1 MKAEK
6 LNEDNQ
12 IIKLLCQN
20 GKIFHDLVLPLLN
33 GIDNNIISNEDKINI
48 LRDSFFTYTQKICTW
63 KNTYREIAIINNNKK
78 DELINN
84 HFVARV
90 SDEKESLKTGR
101 INYDV
106 ACDILK
112 RMIPNYK
119 RFSINFADMLF
130 VTIRSEKFFIKRL
143 KDHMQSMLQLDK
155 KMIQHLSSTS
165 KVEFDLKCDFFKY
178 KFGIALIKCFAIID
192 FIESIKNNKEFLT
205 IFNNAVLKY
214 KDSTK
219 MVENIYELF
228 LSYTGLNEQFFSKE
242 NLKEFLRIIPC
253 WDNNPSTLFYPDTIS
268 LNFDVQTL
276 SISEI
281 IEKISHDRTC
291 ADNDIEKVFS
301 FALNEKLITNDNL
314 NSFVLEIDKIPNYLK
329 EISSIRLKAELLQ
342 DSTIEHLT
350 IIDID
355 LMSGIQFEEF
365 LCQYFNK
372 QGYDCSTT
380 KATGDQGIDL
390 IAKKGELTIA
400 IQAKCYSGTVGNH
413 AVMEAFAGM
422 KYYQANRC
430 MVITNSTF
438 SKSATELAKAN
449 NVVLWDRQVLIEK
462 ISNM

>member
-48 LRDSFFTYTQKICTW
+48 LRNSYFTYTQKICTW
-63 KNTYREIAIINNNKK
+63 KNTYREIAIINNNKR

-84 HFVARV
+84 DLAARV
-90 SDEKESLKTGR
+90 SEKKEFLKTAR
-101 INYDV
+101 ISYDV
-106 ACDILK
+106 ACDMLN
-112 RMIPNYK
+112 RLMLDYK
-119 RFSINFADMLF
+119 RWSIDFADMLF

-253 WDNNPSTLFYPDTIS
+253 WDNNPFTLFYPDTIS
-268 LNFDVQTL
+268 LNFDIQTL

-281 IEKISHDRTC
+281 VEKISHDRTC

-301 FALNEKLITNDNL
+301 FALKEKLITNDSL
-314 NSFVLEIDKIPNYLK
+314 NSFVLEIDKTPNYLK
-329 EISSIRLKAELLQ
+329 GISSIRLKAELLQ

-438 SKSATELAKAN
+438 SKSAIYRL
-449 NVVLWDRQVLIEK
+449 VQVARCIL
-462 ISNM
+462 

>member
-1 MKAEK
+1 MKAGN
-6 LNEDNQ
+6 LNADNQ

-20 GKIFHDLVLPLLN
+20 GKIFYDLVLPLLN

-48 LRDSFFTYTQKICTW
+48 LRDSYFTYRQKIGTW
-63 KNTYREIAIINNNKK
+63 KNIYKEIAIINNNKR

-84 HFVARV
+84 HFAASV
-90 SDEKESLKTGR
+90 SEEKEFLKTAR
-101 INYDV
+101 ISYES

-112 RMIPNYK
+112 RMLPDYK
-119 RFSINFADMLF
+119 RWSIDFADMEF
-130 VTIRSEKFFIKRL
+130 MVTRSEKFFINTFKESMQYTLHAL
-143 KDHMQSMLQLDK
+143 KK
-155 KMIQHLSSTS
+155 TQHISSIS
-165 KVEFDLKCDFFKY
+165 KIEFDLKCDFFKY

-192 FIESIKNNKEFLT
+192 FIEGTKNNKEFLI
-205 IFNNAVLKY
+205 IFNNAVPKY
-214 KDSTK
+214 KNPIK
-219 MVENIYELF
+219 MAENIYELF
-228 LSYTGLNEQFFSKE
+228 LSYTGLNEQLFSKE

-253 WDNNPSTLFYPDTIS
+253 WDNNPSLFYPDTIS
-268 LNFDVQTL
+268 LNFDIQTL

-301 FALNEKLITNDNL
+301 FALKEKLITNDSL
-314 NSFVLEIDKIPNYLK
+314 TSFVLEIEKIPNYLK

-413 AVMEAFAGM
+413 AVMEAVAGM
-422 KYYQANRC
+422 KYYNANRC

-438 SKSATELAKAN
+438 SKSAIELAKAN
-449 NVVLWDRQVLIEK
+449 SVILWDRQVLIEK
-462 ISNM
+462 ING

>member
-1 MKAEK
+1 MKVK
-6 LNEDNQ
+6 NLNADNQ

-20 GKIFHDLVLPLLN
+20 GKIFYDLVLPLFN
-33 GIDNNIISNEDKINI
+33 GIDNNIISNEDKTNI
-48 LRDSFFTYTQKICTW
+48 LRDSYFTYTQKICAW
-63 KNTYREIAIINNNKK
+63 ENVYNGIAIINKNKR

-84 HFVARV
+84 YFAARV
-90 SDEKESLKTGR
+90 SSEKKNLKTLH
-101 INYDV
+101 ISYDV
-106 ACDILK
+106 ACDMLN
-112 RMIPNYK
+112 RSMLDYK
-119 RFSINFADMLF
+119 RWSIDFADMEF
-130 VTIRSEKFFIKRL
+130 MVTRSEKFFINTFKESMQYTLHAL
-143 KDHMQSMLQLDK
+143 KK
-155 KMIQHLSSTS
+155 AQHISSIS
-165 KVEFDLKCDFFKY
+165 KIEFDLKCDFFKY

-268 LNFDVQTL
+268 LNFDIQTL

-281 IEKISHDRTC
+281 VEKISHDRTC
-291 ADNDIEKVFS
+291 VDNDIEKVFS
-301 FALNEKLITNDNL
+301 FALKEKLITNDSL
-314 NSFVLEIDKIPNYLK
+314 NSFVLEIEKIPNYLK

-413 AVMEAFAGM
+413 AVMEAVAGM
-422 KYYQANRC
+422 KYYNANRC

-438 SKSATELAKAN
+438 SKSAIELAKAN
-449 NVVLWDRQVLIEK
+449 GVILWDRQVLIEK
-462 ISNM
+462 ING

>member
-1 MKAEK
+1 MKAEN
-6 LNEDNQ
+6 LNADNQ

-20 GKIFHDLVLPLLN
+20 GKIFYDLVLPLLN
-33 GIDNNIISNEDKINI
+33 GIDNNIISNEDKTNI
-48 LRDSFFTYTQKICTW
+48 LRDSYFTYTQKIGTW
-63 KNTYREIAIINNNKK
+63 KNIYKENAIINNNKR

-84 HFVARV
+84 HFTARV
-90 SDEKESLKTGR
+90 SAEKESLKT
-101 INYDV
+101 IHISHDV
-106 ACDILK
+106 SCDILK
-112 RMIPNYK
+112 RMLPNYK
-119 RFSINFADMLF
+119 RFSTNFADILF
-130 VTIRSEKFFIKRL
+130 TMIRSEKFFINTFKESMQYTLHAL
-143 KDHMQSMLQLDK
+143 KK
-155 KMIQHLSSTS
+155 TQHISSIS
-165 KVEFDLKCDFFKY
+165 KIEFDLKCDFFKY

-192 FIESIKNNKEFLT
+192 FIEGTKNNKEFLT
-205 IFNNAVLKY
+205 IFNNAVPKY
-214 KDSTK
+214 KNPIK
-219 MVENIYELF
+219 MAENIYELF
-228 LSYTGLNEQFFSKE
+228 LSYTGLNEQLFSKE

-253 WDNNPSTLFYPDTIS
+253 WDNNPSLFYPDTIS
-268 LNFDVQTL
+268 LNFDIQTL

-281 IEKISHDRTC
+281 IEKVSHDRTC
-291 ADNDIEKVFS
+291 TDNDIEKVFS
-301 FALNEKLITNDNL
+301 FALKEKLITNDSL
-314 NSFVLEIDKIPNYLK
+314 TSFVLEIEKIPNYLK

-413 AVMEAFAGM
+413 AVMEAVAGM
-422 KYYQANRC
+422 KYYNANRC

-438 SKSATELAKAN
+438 SKSAIELAKAN
-449 NVVLWDRQVLIEK
+449 GVILWDRQVLIEK
-462 ISNM
+462 IND